1 MASRPSCPFSG
12 RCRGAAGSLRP
23 GRLGTIA
30 GVNPDDW
37 LGLDPIEDGRTGF
50 VLTPRLARFDG
61 KLFGGTGLAVVVA
74 ALEAATDRRVL
85 WATVQFVG
93 SADEG
98 DRIEVQVEVLA
109 AGHNT
114 TQARVTA
121 TTGGR
126 VVLSA
131 MGSTARVRDD
141 GFGHRFGVMPDV
153 SSPDDSPPFTLGF
166 PTPPPEMRRSGPFSV
181 ADFRMAKGADESQ
194 SVWVRLHDDA
204 RTHARRSR
212 TSPTSCR
219 TRCCRAAGKLGGGTS
234 LDNSIRFGPAIA
246 DDAEWLLIDSDPY
259 FADNGFVHGAARLW
273 TADGTLVGVASQTAA
288 AKIFG
293 GIGPDGT
300 FI

>member
-1 MASRPSCPFSG
+1 
-12 RCRGAAGSLRP
+12 
-23 GRLGTIA
+23 LGTIA

-37 LGLDPIEDGRTGF
+37 LGLDPIDDGRTGF

-74 ALEAATDRRVL
+74 ALEAATQRHAL

-98 DRIEVQVEVLA
+98 DRIDVAVEVLA

-121 TTGGR
+121 TSGGR

-131 MGSTARVRDD
+131 LGSTARVRND

-181 ADFRMAKGADESQ
+181 ADFRMAKAEGESQ
-194 SVWVRLHDDA
+194 SVWVRLRDDA
-204 RTHARRSR
+204 LTHASVAYLADFV
-212 TSPTSCR
+212 PNAVL
-219 TRCCRAAGKLGGGTS
+219 RAAGKLGGGTS
-234 LDNSIRFGPAIA
+234 LDNSIRFGPPIA

-273 TADGTLVGVASQTAA
+273 TADGTLIGVASQTAA
-288 AKIFG
+288 AKIFA

-300 FI
+300 FT

>member
-1 MASRPSCPFSG
+1 MQPVRFVA
-12 RCRGAAGSLRP
+12 RG
-23 GRLGTIA
+23 LGTIA
-30 GVNPDDW
+30 DVKPDEW
-37 LGLDPIEDGRTGF
+37 LGLDPMEDGCTGF

-74 ALEAATDRRVL
+74 ALEAVTERRAL
-85 WATVQFVG
+85 WTTVQFVG

-98 DRIEVQVEVLA
+98 DRIDLAVEVLA
-109 AGHNT
+109 AGHNV

-121 TTGGR
+121 TSGGR

-131 MGSTARVRDD
+131 LGSTARVRDD
-141 GFGHRFGVMPDV
+141 GFGYRFGVMPDV

-181 ADFRMAKGADESQ
+181 ADFRLAKGADESQ
-194 SVWVRLHDDA
+194 SVWVRLRDDA
-204 RTHARRSR
+204 LTHASVAYLADFV
-212 TSPTSCR
+212 PNAVL
-219 TRCCRAAGKLGGGTS
+219 RAAGKLGGGTS

-246 DDAEWLLIDSDPY
+246 DDADWLLIDSDPY

-273 TADGTLVGVASQTAA
+273 TADGTLIGVASQSAA
-288 AKIFG
+288 AKIFA
-293 GIGPDGT
+293 GIGPEGT